1 MKAILFDIDGVL
13 YNAGAAIPGAAEAI
27 ASLRARGIPSRFLTN
42 TTMVSRTELAKR
54 LGQFGVDVA
63 EDDIIHPPG
72 AAAAY
77 LRHVEAQSVAL
88 FVGQSAAED
97 FVGLPLLPDD
107 VETGAE
113 YVVVGDLGDD
123 WTFAA
128 LNRAFR
134 LLHNNRHS
142 TLIALGMSRYWH
154 AADGLRLD
162 VAPFIVALEHA
173 VERKALVLGK
183 PALPFFQMAIAGWNM
198 APDEILMIGDDVRTD
213 VGAAQS
219 AGLRGMLVRTGKYR
233 QGDLQKGVIP
243 DAVIDSV
250 ADLPAW
256 WDEFGGA

>member
-27 ASLRARGIPSRFLTN
+27 TALRERGIPSRFLTN
-42 TTMVSRTELAKR
+42 TTTLSRADLAER
-54 LGQFGVDVA
+54 LATFGVSVA
-63 EDDIIHPPG
+63 EDEIIHPPS

-77 LRHVEAQSVAL
+77 LRHVGAQQVAL
-88 FVGQSAAED
+88 LVAPSATAD
-97 FVGLPLLPDD
+97 FAGLPLLAADA
-107 VETGAE
+107 EAGAD

-123 WTFAA
+123 WNFAT

-134 LLHNNRHS
+134 LLQENRHS

-173 VERKALVLGK
+173 TERKALVLGK
-183 PALPFFQMAIAGWNM
+183 PALPFFQMAIAGWDI
-198 APDEILMIGDDVRTD
+198 PTDEILMVGDDVRTD
-213 VGAAQS
+213 VGGAQI
-219 AGLRGMLVRTGKYR
+219 AGLRGLLVRTGKYR

-243 DAVIDSV
+243 DAVIDSI

-256 WDEFGGA
+256 WDEFGGE

>member
-42 TTMVSRTELAKR
+42 TTMVSRAELAKR

-63 EDDIIHPPG
+63 ENDIIHPPS

-88 FVGQSAAED
+88 FVNPSAAED
-97 FVGLPLLPDD
+97 FTGVPLLPDD
-107 VETGAE
+107 ADNGAD

-123 WTFAA
+123 WNFAT

-134 LLHNNRHS
+134 LLHSNRHS

-162 VAPFIVALEHA
+162 VAPFVAALEYA
-173 VERKALVLGK
+173 IERKALVLGK
-183 PALPFFQMAIAGWNM
+183 PALPFFQMAIAGWDM
-198 APDEILMIGDDVRTD
+198 PLDEILMVGDDVRTD
-213 VGAAQS
+213 VGAAQI

-233 QGDLQKGVIP
+233 PGDLQKGVIP
-243 DAVIDSV
+243 DAVIDTV
-250 ADLPAW
+250 AELPQW
-256 WDEFGGA
+256 WDEFGVV